1 MYDQIPHD
9 MTSDQS
15 LWDTK
20 SRKLVAHFQC
30 FSLVSGS
37 DRDNLA
43 FVVMTCLRPTLNRSN
58 ISSLRTT
65 VCWQPFCYELYFFP
79 YWQILYH
86 LPIDSSVYILKTAAQ
101 IGLIPGNLFIGRMI
115 LRPALSLASGRL
127 ERDTVGICSLKIIIM
142 MTAGDVFF
150 NPIKTSPKQRSSVL
164 GELSH
169 GPLGFQFRLDGLQA
183 PEFSYENNVREVHKI
198 KYIYR

>member
-1 MYDQIPHD
+1 M
-9 MTSDQS
+9 
-15 LWDTK
+15 
-20 SRKLVAHFQC
+20 
-30 FSLVSGS
+30 
-37 DRDNLA
+37 
-43 FVVMTCLRPTLNRSN
+43 
-58 ISSLRTT
+58 
-65 VCWQPFCYELYFFP
+65 
-79 YWQILYH
+79 
-86 LPIDSSVYILKTAAQ
+86 YILKTAAQ
-101 IGLIPGNLFIGRMI
+101 IRLILGNLFIGRMI
-115 LRPALSLASGRL
+115 LQPALSLASGRL

>member
-1 MYDQIPHD
+1 

-30 FSLVSGS
+30 FSMVSGS

-43 FVVMTCLRPTLNRSN
+43 FVVMTCLRPDIKPLQYLSPQDYCLLAAILLWTLFFSILADI
-58 ISSLRTT
+58 ISSPYRLLR
-65 VCWQPFCYELYFFP
+65 
-79 YWQILYH
+79 
-86 LPIDSSVYILKTAAQ
+86 VYSENRCSDRVDT
-101 IGLIPGNLFIGRMI
+101 GNLFIGRMI

-183 PEFSYENNVREVHKI
+183 LEFSYENNVHEVHKI